1 MSLLQMSFS
10 GAVLIIAV
18 IVIRAF
24 TLHKLPKITFLIL
37 WWIAL
42 ARLLIPFSI
51 PSILSVYSFIRTDTA
66 ACIPSDSINAAT
78 YKSVYTFIN
87 ELTYAPVDDAVY
99 GLNEAGNASTK
110 ETITALADILKNI
123 SPWTLVRLV
132 GTAICM
138 LFFIISYCRCRFAFQ
153 TSLPVQNDFVK
164 HWLDTH
170 SLHRTIRIRESDR
183 ILTPLTYGIVKPVI
197 LLPKKTDWTNTVQ
210 LRYIL
215 LHEYVHIRR
224 LDALTKL
231 LIAFALCIHWFN
243 PLVWAMY
250 FLFNRDMELAC
261 DESVLHRLGETSK
274 SAYAFM
280 LIGMEEQKN
289 AFMPFCNNFNIN
301 AAEERITAIMKI
313 KKTSLP
319 AVLIAAALII
329 FTTTAF
335 ATSAA
340 DRPAPS
346 QSGKSMSGSPDSNFS
361 KEDFDKLLSLQFN
374 GYKDM
379 SVSEYQKRVWQ
390 TTDTKE
396 YSDLLERF
404 LADERL
410 YSIYETK
417 EYGDNMETQMAYFL
431 YNILSPLTAEN
442 WSSRIFRGYSISE
455 PAQAKY
461 PDAADNASL
470 EYSIT
475 LTILDPDSLTVGEY
489 DTARSGLVSGLAD
502 IMQSKNMEQ
511 LQDETYMQKALASET
526 KLLTEK
532 WSTGK
537 LRADIAYFYTP
548 LVLSDKGGKDTI
560 SSPNNEAN
568 AERHG
573 YPNGTE
579 SDYRSL
585 FALKTAD
592 YPNMSVADFNAA
604 LLVWADENYERME
617 RIDIDRALQD
627 YAVSLSDEEM
637 TFVSLTVWASGMENG
652 EYVRSIKKSEPEKDP
667 VVTIHFPDKIEY
679 GNGYELAYCSM
690 EYAFSYHI
698 ADKESV
704 TIRERDRCVGSMMN
718 AVQQFWENTDINN
731 ALAMNKEDISK
742 RLEEI
747 SAQYSSDKVII
758 NVLPDKVFYESM
770 DERNIE

>member
-18 IVIRAF
+18 IVIRTF
-24 TLHKLPKITFLIL
+24 TLHKLPKTTFLIL

-42 ARLLIPFSI
+42 VRLLIPFSI
-51 PSILSVYSFIRTDTA
+51 PSTLSVYSFIRTDA
-66 ACIPSDSINAAT
+66 AAYTPYDSVKETT
-78 YKSVYTFIN
+78 YQPADM
-87 ELTYAPVDDAVY
+87 LM
-99 GLNEAGNASTK
+99 NEATDAPAK
-110 ETITALADILKNI
+110 EAITAPDILKNI

-132 GTAICM
+132 GTAVCM
-138 LFFIISYCRCRFAFQ
+138 LFFTVSYCRCRFEFQ

-170 SLHRTIRIRESDR
+170 SLRRFIRIRESDR

-197 LLPKKTDWTNTVQ
+197 LLPKKTNWENTVQ
-210 LRYIL
+210 LQYIL
-215 LHEYVHIRR
+215 LHEYIHIRR

-231 LIAFALCIHWFN
+231 LIASTLCIHWFN
-243 PLVWAMY
+243 PLVWVMY

-261 DESVLHRLGETSK
+261 DESVLHRLDETSK

-289 AFMPFCNNFNIN
+289 AFMPFCNNFNKN

-313 KKTSLP
+313 KKTSLS
-319 AVLIAAALII
+319 AILIAAALII

-340 DRPAPS
+340 NRPAPS
-346 QSGKSMSGSPDSNFS
+346 QLEKSMSGSSDTAFS
-361 KEDFDKLLSLQFN
+361 EDDFDKLLSLQFD

-379 SVSEYQKRVWQ
+379 SVSEYQNKVWQ
-390 TTDTKE
+390 VTDTKE
-396 YSDLLERF
+396 YNDLLERF
-404 LADERL
+404 FTDERL

-417 EYGDNMETQMAYFL
+417 EGTDSMETAYFL

-442 WSSRIFRGYSISE
+442 WSSRIFGGYAISE
-455 PAQAKY
+455 PAQTKY

-489 DTARSGLVSGLAD
+489 DAAHSGLASGLAD
-502 IMQSKNMEQ
+502 IIQSKNMEQ
-511 LQDETYMQKALASET
+511 LQDEAYMQKALASET
-526 KLLTEK
+526 KLLMEK

-537 LRADIAYFYTP
+537 LQADVEYFYTP

-560 SSPNNEAN
+560 SSQNNEAK
-568 AERHG
+568 AERRG

-592 YPNMSVADFNAA
+592 YQNMSIADFNAA
-604 LLVWADENYERME
+604 LLAWADENYERIE

-627 YAVSLSDEEM
+627 YTVSLSDEEM
-637 TFVSLTVWASGMENG
+637 TFVSLTAWASGMENG
-652 EYVRSIKKSEPEKDP
+652 EYVKSLKMSEPEKDP
-667 VVTIHFPDKIEY
+667 VVTIYFPDKMEY
-679 GNGYELAYCSM
+679 GSDYRLAYCGM

-704 TIRERDRCVGSMMN
+704 TVYERDHCVGGMMN
-718 AVQQFWENTDINN
+718 AVQEFWENTDIND
-731 ALAMNKEDISK
+731 ALALSKEDIIK

-747 SAQYSSDKVII
+747 SAQYSSDKVTI